1 MFFYDII
8 IYKKNKRQGVFLM
21 KKILFIFLVTGL
33 CSSCMTLSLNAGP
46 YGTSIGVGLRSKDG
60 TVSVNQNVNLNK

>member
-1 MFFYDII
+1 
-8 IYKKNKRQGVFLM
+8 M
-21 KKILFIFLVTGL
+21 KKILFIFLITGL
-33 CSSCMTLSLNAGP
+33 CTSCMTLSLNAGP

>member
-1 MFFYDII
+1 M
-8 IYKKNKRQGVFLM
+8 R
-21 KKILFIFLVTGL
+21 KILFIFLITVL
-33 CSSCMTLSLNAGP
+33 CSSCMTLSLNAGS